1 MKNTKRVRAYLRGG
15 LGNQCFIYATAR
27 ALALRRGAE
36 LELDLGCFE
45 DDKVYGRK
53 FLLDRFRTVGKIAP
67 MDTKP
72 VRFAKAIRHKVMTR
86 LKSNGI
92 GNYNCDYHPYTY
104 RPLPADWQG
113 TLVLDGYWQSEKY
126 YYAERDII
134 VEDFR
139 LKDDSPLRND
149 PDLQRMKGCACP
161 VFIHMRSYKEVP
173 GNTGAVPVGD
183 VFYDKS
189 ISLMRERLGD
199 KITLFLFSDD
209 LVWAEAR
216 MANITAVNGL
226 EVVPVSPVS
235 NIDMSADI
243 REFSLMQECHHGIV
257 ANSSFSRFAAWL
269 GEQRNLAAGRNPIYV
284 HNSKK
289 KNGYCPERW
298 TRIDDE

>member
-1 MKNTKRVRAYLRGG
+1 MKNTKMVRAYLRGG

-27 ALALRRGAE
+27 ALALRCGAE

-45 DDKVYGRK
+45 DDKIYGRK

-67 MDTKP
+67 MDAKP

-86 LKSNGI
+86 LKSNGF

-104 RPLPADWQG
+104 RPLPTDWQG

-149 PDLQRMKGCACP
+149 PALQRMQGCACP

-183 VFYDKS
+183 VFYDRA
-189 ISLMRERLGD
+189 ISLMRERLGE
-199 KITLFLFSDD
+199 KATLFLFSDD

-216 MANITAVNGL
+216 MAHIAAANGL

-235 NIDMSADI
+235 NVDMSADI

-269 GEQRNLAAGRNPIYV
+269 GEQRNLAAGRTPIYV